1 MTDREVIE
9 SFNNAWRALC
19 KQYKEYPRADIQSAL
34 NMLGR
39 IIGEVESE
47 VEKSHREGQ
56 ITLEEWIEMLNER
69 LED

>member
-1 MTDREVIE
+1 MHGERCAGNTKNIHG
-9 SFNNAWRALC
+9 
-19 KQYKEYPRADIQSAL
+19 QIQSAL

>member
-56 ITLEEWIEMLNER
+56 ITLKEWIEMLNER

>member
-19 KQYKEYPRADIQSAL
+19 RQYKEYPRADIPSAL

>member
-19 KQYKEYPRADIQSAL
+19 RQYKEYPRADIQSAL

-39 IIGEVESE
+39 IIREVESE
-47 VEKSHREGQ
+47 VKKSHREGQ

>member
-19 KQYKEYPRADIQSAL
+19 RQYKEYPRADFQSAL

-39 IIGEVESE
+39 IIREVESE
-47 VEKSHREGQ
+47 VKKSHREGQ

>member
-1 MTDREVIE
+1 M
-9 SFNNAWRALC
+9 
-19 KQYKEYPRADIQSAL
+19 QYKEYPRADFQSAL